1 MSVSESLRDELEFLR
16 GYELRLLRCT
26 FPPQPSDAQD
36 DSPLSCQNQ
45 HIHVLIDQLLNSIEA
60 GNYQGA
66 LTSDGVRQAF
76 GLSAT
81 GWADSVDSADN
92 VYSELQERVERFLV
106 HDSADEVDRVHRA
119 ILVMSVAI
127 AALFEF
133 SQCNM
138 TGPLK
143 ELPRCPLP
151 SEAGNKNNE
160 YREWDNWACNQLMS
174 AGSDLLGKFCHLQY
188 IVYAKILLMKIRDLL
203 SQGHISS
210 SDSLQS
216 ISWWLARVILLQQRI
231 MDERSSFLF
240 DLLQVFMGESLYN
253 FGTLERVSS
262 YWGSKLFKEEIS
274 AIVSM
279 VHLEAG
285 IGEYTYGRTDS
296 CRKKFDSAEMAAGLQ
311 LSVTGVLG
319 FRTANQVE
327 AKAQRVLN
335 TNGSLSDNIDESIS
349 MNPKI
354 TSNGSSIAENNIQP
368 LHEASDILMT
378 PKLLDKN
385 ENAKSIPH
393 DVNDGRTRPRSLESI
408 QQAVVLAKCLL
419 IEKSSRQ
426 DDLQRWDMAPYIE
439 AIDSQQSVYFA
450 IRSFC
455 DILRIRWEST
465 RNRTK
470 ERALLM
476 MDNLVKTIYEP
487 SPDVAQ
493 RMFYSFGVYLPSV
506 PALRKEYGELLVRCG
521 LIGEA
526 VKIFEEL
533 ELWDSLIFC
542 YRLLEKKAAA
552 VDLIKTRLSVT
563 PNDPRLWCSLGD
575 VTNDDACYKK
585 ALEVSNNKSARAMR
599 SLARSAYNR
608 GEYEESMI
616 LWESAMALNS
626 LYPDGWF
633 ALGAAALKAR
643 NIEKAVDGF
652 TRAVQLDPENGE
664 AWNNIACLHM
674 IKKKSKESFIA
685 FKEALKRNSW
695 QLWENFSQVAFD
707 VGNISQAMEAVKM
720 VLDITS
726 CKKVDIDLLQKI
738 TEELEKRAADSGDQ
752 KEDAD
757 FHSDSMGESCAQPL
771 GGKSR
776 ETEQLVETL
785 GKILQ
790 QIIRSGSQ
798 ADIWGLYAR
807 WHKMKGDLSMCAE
820 ALLKQVRSYQGS
832 DVWRDGERFKRF
844 ARVSLEL
851 CKAVNFTDTEEF
863 RDLQSCLSE
872 VQKKLELWGPAA

>member
-1 MSVSESLRDELEFLR
+1 MGGTDSKSVGEKLKFQNSAAPASPPATARSFLSAPRSLSIAILTVVFILPLPSLFDSIEQYQLPGGAQGQVFWGINFPSCPPISDRLIPMSVSESLRDELEFLR

-319 FRTANQVE
+319 FRTANQV
-327 AKAQRVLN
+327 
-335 TNGSLSDNIDESIS
+335 
-349 MNPKI
+349 
-354 TSNGSSIAENNIQP
+354 NNF
-368 LHEASDILMT
+368 
-378 PKLLDKN
+378 K
-385 ENAKSIPH
+385 
-393 DVNDGRTRPRSLESI
+393 
-408 QQAVVLAKCLL
+408 
-419 IEKSSRQ
+419 
-426 DDLQRWDMAPYIE
+426 
-439 AIDSQQSVYFA
+439 
-450 IRSFC
+450 
-455 DILRIRWEST
+455 
-465 RNRTK
+465 
-470 ERALLM
+470 
-476 MDNLVKTIYEP
+476 
-487 SPDVAQ
+487 
-493 RMFYSFGVYLPSV
+493 
-506 PALRKEYGELLVRCG
+506 
-521 LIGEA
+521 
-526 VKIFEEL
+526 
-533 ELWDSLIFC
+533 
-542 YRLLEKKAAA
+542 
-552 VDLIKTRLSVT
+552 
-563 PNDPRLWCSLGD
+563 
-575 VTNDDACYKK
+575 
-585 ALEVSNNKSARAMR
+585 
-599 SLARSAYNR
+599 
-608 GEYEESMI
+608 
-616 LWESAMALNS
+616 
-626 LYPDGWF
+626 F
-633 ALGAAALKAR
+633 ALCDCCYQ
-643 NIEKAVDGF
+643 V
-652 TRAVQLDPENGE
+652 
-664 AWNNIACLHM
+664 
-674 IKKKSKESFIA
+674 SYESYIDD
-685 FKEALKRNSW
+685 E
-695 QLWENFSQVAFD
+695 
-707 VGNISQAMEAVKM
+707 
-720 VLDITS
+720 ITGP
-726 CKKVDIDLLQKI
+726 V
-738 TEELEKRAADSGDQ
+738 
-752 KEDAD
+752 
-757 FHSDSMGESCAQPL
+757 L
-771 GGKSR
+771 GGSQG
-776 ETEQLVETL
+776 TEGTQYKWKL
-785 GKILQ
+785 
-790 QIIRSGSQ
+790 IR
-798 ADIWGLYAR
+798 
-807 WHKMKGDLSMCAE
+807 
-820 ALLKQVRSYQGS
+820 
-832 DVWRDGERFKRF
+832 
-844 ARVSLEL
+844 
-851 CKAVNFTDTEEF
+851 
-863 RDLQSCLSE
+863 
-872 VQKKLELWGPAA
+872 